1 MTSDLVLLHHH
12 FLGGKNGNF
21 VNSTNHETQTQASV
35 AALLPPLL
43 ESLVPSISST
53 KTVRS
58 NNWPS
63 PPSTP
68 TLKGVEFKA
77 CFSVL
82 LMLLLFIFLFFY
94 FLFFIYFF
102 FLRFIFKR
110 KVRNWETRSNHG
122 SQNREVWP
130 RFSWVPIFLP

>member
-1 MTSDLVLLHHH
+1 MTSDLVLLDHH
-12 FLGGKNGNF
+12 FLGGKNGSF
-21 VNSTNHETQTQASV
+21 VNSTNPETQTQASV
-35 AALLPPLL
+35 AAILPSPL

-58 NNWPS
+58 NNRPS

-82 LMLLLFIFLFFY
+82 LLLLLFFF
-94 FLFFIYFF
+94 FF
-102 FLRFIFKR
+102 FL
-110 KVRNWETRSNHG
+110 KVHIQKES
-122 SQNREVWP
+122 RESGEAV
-130 RFSWVPIFLP
+130 

>member
-1 MTSDLVLLHHH
+1 MNCDFRSGS
-12 FLGGKNGNF
+12 FGPIFFRGKNGNS
-21 VNSTNHETQTQASV
+21 VNSTNHKTQTQASV
-35 AALLPPLL
+35 AAILPPPL

-58 NNWPS
+58 NNRPS

-82 LMLLLFIFLFFY
+82 LLLF
-94 FLFFIYFF
+94 FF
-102 FLRFIFKR
+102 FFFKGLDS
-110 KVRNWETRSNHG
+110 KG
-122 SQNREVWP
+122 K
-130 RFSWVPIFLP
+130 